1 MSTLNK
7 IFINCKQATYLSERK
22 REGKLDVAEGLG
34 LWIHLLYCK
43 FCKQFVRQV
52 ELLQTI
58 THKFY
63 QSAEQRFHLT
73 PTRKA
78 QLQKAFDEQLKK

>member
-1 MSTLNK
+1 MSMFNK

-22 REGKLDVAEGLG
+22 REGKLDGAEGLG

-43 FCKQFVRQV
+43 FCKQFVKQV
-52 ELLQTI
+52 EFLQAQTQ
-58 THKFY
+58 KLY
-63 QSAEQRFHLT
+63 QLAEQRFHLT

-78 QLQKAFDEQLKK
+78 ALQKAFDEQLKK